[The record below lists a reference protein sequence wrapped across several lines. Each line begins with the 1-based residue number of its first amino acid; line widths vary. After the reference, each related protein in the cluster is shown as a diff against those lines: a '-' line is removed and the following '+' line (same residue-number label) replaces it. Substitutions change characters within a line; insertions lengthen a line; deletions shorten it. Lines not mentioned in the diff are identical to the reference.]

1 MQFDINQNNLYLL
14 LPSKVS
20 RIADYLALKDNIG
33 VIDAIKCVY
42 SSNTPIGNSS
52 KKAQKCG
59 ILVRWRCMRNLK
71 KITECS
77 TIGYSNWLLPLRL
90 PGAGA
95 TANCVFGTCLPPG
108 ASHQFGTRR

>member
-42 SSNTPIGNSS
+42 SSNTYRRLEQESS
-52 KKAQKCG
+52 KMWHLGPVA
-59 ILVRWRCMRNLK
+59 LYEEFEEN
-71 KITECS
+71 
-77 TIGYSNWLLPLRL
+77 N
-90 PGAGA
+90 
-95 TANCVFGTCLPPG
+95 
-108 ASHQFGTRR
+108 